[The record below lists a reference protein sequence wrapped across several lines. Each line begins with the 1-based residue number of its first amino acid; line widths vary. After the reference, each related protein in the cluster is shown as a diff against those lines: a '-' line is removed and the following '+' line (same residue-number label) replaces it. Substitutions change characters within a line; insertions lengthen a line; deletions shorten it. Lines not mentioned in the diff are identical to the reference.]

1 MSNSATADP
10 FEIGL
15 YDAGDGSYVLSLW
28 AESGGFDKEGSPY
41 CKASFG
47 ASNQLVRVVWGTSE
61 DWNDPAFSG
70 YSTANSTY
78 KRVDTNTYTAEFPA
92 VIHDVETATFQLTN
106 ASTVHYTQTGPCL
119 DTGDRDAVV
128 DVELTLTRVN

>member
-15 YDAGDGSYVLSLW
+15 YDLGDDSYVLSLW
-28 AESGGFDKEGSPY
+28 AESGGFEKEGSPY
-41 CKASFG
+41 SKASFG

-61 DWNDPAFSG
+61 YWNDDLFAN
-70 YSTANSTY
+70 YTANSTY
-78 KRVDTNTYTAEFPA
+78 KLTDTNTYTAEFPA
-92 VIHDVETATFQLTN
+92 VVHDVQTATFQVTN
-106 ASTVHYTQTGPCL
+106 ASTVHYTQTGPSL

-128 DVELTLTRVN
+128 DVSLTLTRVN

>member
-15 YDAGDGSYVLSLW
+15 YDLRDDSYVLSLW
-28 AESGGFDKEGSPY
+28 AESGGFEKEGSPY

-61 DWNDPAFSG
+61 YWNDDLFAN
-70 YSTANSTY
+70 YTANSTY
-78 KRVDTNTYTAEFPA
+78 KLTDTNTYTAEFPA
-92 VIHDVETATFQLTN
+92 VVHDVQTATFQVTN
-106 ASTVHYTQTGPCL
+106 ASTVHYTQTGPSL

-128 DVELTLTRVN
+128 DVSLTLTRVN